1 MATHLSIDVDQTLL
15 DDEGQL
21 IPGVRENLASLK
33 KRGLVLQLWSKGGSE
48 YALETAEKWKLKE
61 FFTSYA
67 AKPDIAIYDLP
78 EDTHPVCSL
87 GVPFAS
93 ATKVLNEVVAD
104 SIETTLCPSQAV
116 VEMIG
121 RLQKKKPIVKRD
133 FGPVLRL
140 DTPLHPI
147 PFFGNLESAQV
158 LTIGLN
164 PSSTEFAPWRQW
176 PTTEMDS
183 DLLARRLASYFRSV
197 APRPHPWFGNYQEAI
212 GILGANFKVNAAH
225 VDLSPWSTL
234 SPTRLKQM
242 PDGKN
247 LLGKYNELLELGQK
261 HWLPQIISLCAKT
274 VKLVVIVDSDVH
286 RANKTAA
293 ICKTELGQTWR
304 GQIIDSRSVSSLK
317 LWAWKNRDTW
327 SKEFG
332 DGILFD

>member
-1 MATHLSIDVDQTLL
+1 MATHISIDVDQTLL

-67 AKPDIAIYDLP
+67 AKPDIAIDDLP

-104 SIETTLCPSQAV
+104 SIETTLCPSKAV

-121 RLQKKKPIVKRD
+121 RLQKKKRIVKRD

-176 PTTEMDS
+176 PTTEWIQTS
-183 DLLARRLASYFRSV
+183 SPGDLRPIFGRSLPARTRGLGITKKPLASL
-197 APRPHPWFGNYQEAI
+197 API
-212 GILGANFKVNAAH
+212 
-225 VDLSPWSTL
+225 
-234 SPTRLKQM
+234 
-242 PDGKN
+242 
-247 LLGKYNELLELGQK
+247 
-261 HWLPQIISLCAKT
+261 
-274 VKLVVIVDSDVH
+274 
-286 RANKTAA
+286 
-293 ICKTELGQTWR
+293 
-304 GQIIDSRSVSSLK
+304 SRSTRRMLICRPGQPF
-317 LWAWKNRDTW
+317 LQR
-327 SKEFG
+327 G
-332 DGILFD
+332 